1 MAAEDLPN
9 LKMTIVLAEPFKSEV
24 LARQTLG
31 RTRNDDTLYIEL
43 VDLGFYKI
51 KQYYYSKLPVFN
63 KYATSVNDININQ
76 LELEERAYNITRNRE
91 RILHSRVFKLADT
104 RFNLQPIEPITFT
117 ENWKKNALIFYDEDK

>member
-31 RTRNDDTLYIEL
+31 RTRDDDTLYIEL

-76 LELEERAYNITRNRE
+76 LELEERAYNIIRNRE
-91 RILHSRVFKLADT
+91 RKLNNNALILADN
-104 RFNLQPIEPITFT
+104 RFDMSSEDSIN
-117 ENWKKNALIFYDEDK
+117 KDSDKNALIFYDED